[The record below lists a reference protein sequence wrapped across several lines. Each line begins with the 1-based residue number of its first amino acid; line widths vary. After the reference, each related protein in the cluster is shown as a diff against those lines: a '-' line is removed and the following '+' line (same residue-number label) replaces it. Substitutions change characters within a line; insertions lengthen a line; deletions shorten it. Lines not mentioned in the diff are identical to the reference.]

1 MMFNEAAGKEDV
13 VHLSIGQPD
22 FDTPAPVIEAMVQA
36 LHEGKTR
43 YALDSGVPEFR
54 EAIGGYYERTQGVQV
69 HPEEVLVTDGAV
81 EAITLTLQAFIS
93 PGDEVILLE
102 PAFVV
107 YAPFIQMIG
116 GVPVSVV
123 TRVEDGYIPDP
134 GEVEAAIT
142 PRTRMILVNSPCN
155 PTGSTYPVE
164 VLRELAAVARRHGL
178 LLGSDEVYEQLV
190 YDHEGNYPSML
201 TLEPDRDRLFVF
213 HSLSK
218 TYAMTGIR
226 VGWVVTGHSNWRLLQ
241 KLHTF
246 TTTVAN
252 TPGQWAGI
260 EALTGDQSF
269 IPPWFPSTGNG
280 ATWPW
285 TCFETYRISPATRP
299 EGPSTSFP
307 GTIWTWTRIHFAC
320 VSWRRRESVAFPE
333 PVSAIPAAGP
343 SEFHTRWVRTPSG
356 RDSGGYD
363 NGLPDSDHQPEGDH
377 LTIQHPGVHRHG
389 GAGLRQS

>member
-1 MMFNEAAGKEDV
+1 MPRRSVVDLPPSSIRMMFNEAAGKEDV

-22 FDTPAPVIEAMVQA
+22 FSTPGPVIDAMVQA
-36 LHEGKTR
+36 LHDGKTR

-69 HPEEVLVTDGAV
+69 HPEEILVTDGAV

-134 GEVEAAIT
+134 SAVEAAVT

-190 YDHEGNYPSML
+190 YDHEGSYPSML
-201 TLEPDRDRLFVF
+201 TLEPDRNRLFVF

-269 IPPWFPSTGNG
+269 ISPMVSEYRERRNLALDLLRDIPHLSSYTPGGAFYIFPRYDLDLDADTFCLRLLEEARVCCIPGTGFG
-280 ATWPW
+280 DSCRRA
-285 TCFETYRISPATRP
+285 FRISYAVGPDTIREGLWRIRQWLTR
-299 EGPSTSFP
+299 F
-307 GTIWTWTRIHFAC
+307 
-320 VSWRRRESVAFPE
+320 
-333 PVSAIPAAGP
+333 
-343 SEFHTRWVRTPSG
+343 
-356 RDSGGYD
+356 
-363 NGLPDSDHQPEGDH
+363 
-377 LTIQHPGVHRHG
+377 
-389 GAGLRQS
+389 

>member
-1 MMFNEAAGKEDV
+1 MPRRSVVDLPPSSIRMMFNEAAGKEDV

-22 FDTPAPVIEAMVQA
+22 FNTPAPVIDAMVQA
-36 LHEGKTR
+36 LHDGKTR

-54 EAIGGYYERTQGVQV
+54 DAIGGYYERTQGVQV
-69 HPEEVLVTDGAV
+69 HPEEILVTDGAV

-134 GEVEAAIT
+134 AEVEAAVT

-164 VLRELAAVARRHGL
+164 VLRELAAVARRNDL

-226 VGWVVTGHSNWRLLQ
+226 VGWVVTGHTNWRVLQ

-269 IPPWFPSTGNG
+269 ISPMVSEYRERRNLALDLLRDIPHLSSYTPGGAFYIFPRYDLDLDADTFCLRLLEEARVCCIPGTGFG
-280 ATWPW
+280 DSCRRA
-285 TCFETYRISPATRP
+285 FRISYAVGPDTIREGIRRIRQWLTR
-299 EGPSTSFP
+299 F
-307 GTIWTWTRIHFAC
+307 
-320 VSWRRRESVAFPE
+320 
-333 PVSAIPAAGP
+333 
-343 SEFHTRWVRTPSG
+343 
-356 RDSGGYD
+356 
-363 NGLPDSDHQPEGDH
+363 
-377 LTIQHPGVHRHG
+377 
-389 GAGLRQS
+389 

>member
-134 GEVEAAIT
+134 GEVEAAVT

-155 PTGSTYPVE
+155 PTGSTYPIQ

-269 IPPWFPSTGNG
+269 ISPMVSEYRERRNLALDLLRDIPHLSSYTPGGAFYIFPRYDLDLDADTFCLRLLEEARVCCIPGTGFG
-280 ATWPW
+280 DSCRRA
-285 TCFETYRISPATRP
+285 FRISYAV
-299 EGPSTSFP
+299 GPD
-307 GTIWTWTRIHFAC
+307 TI
-320 VSWRRRESVAFPE
+320 RE
-333 PVSAIPAAGP
+333 
-343 SEFHTRWVRTPSG
+343 
-356 RDSGGYD
+356 
-363 NGLPDSDHQPEGDH
+363 
-377 LTIQHPGVHRHG
+377 
-389 GAGLRQS
+389 GLRRIRQWLTRF

>member
-1 MMFNEAAGKEDV
+1 MPRRSVVDLPPSSIRMMFNEAAGKEDV

-22 FDTPAPVIEAMVQA
+22 FSTPGPVIDAMVQA
-36 LHEGKTR
+36 LHDGKTR

-69 HPEEVLVTDGAV
+69 YPEEILVTDGAV

-164 VLRELAAVARRHGL
+164 VLRELAAVARRHDL

-226 VGWVVTGHSNWRLLQ
+226 VGWVVTGHSNWRILQ

-269 IPPWFPSTGNG
+269 IPPMVSEYRERRNLALDLLRDIPHLSSYTPGGAFYIFPRYDLDVDADTFCLRLLEEARVCCIPGTGFG
-280 ATWPW
+280 DSCRRA
-285 TCFETYRISPATRP
+285 FRISYAV
-299 EGPSTSFP
+299 GPD
-307 GTIWTWTRIHFAC
+307 TI
-320 VSWRRRESVAFPE
+320 RE
-333 PVSAIPAAGP
+333 
-343 SEFHTRWVRTPSG
+343 
-356 RDSGGYD
+356 
-363 NGLPDSDHQPEGDH
+363 
-377 LTIQHPGVHRHG
+377 
-389 GAGLRQS
+389 GLRRIRQWLTRF

>member
-1 MMFNEAAGKEDV
+1 MPRRSVVDLPPSSIRMMFNEATGKEDV

-22 FDTPAPVIEAMVQA
+22 FSTPAPVIEAMVQA
-36 LHEGKTR
+36 LHDGKTR

-54 EAIGGYYERTQGVQV
+54 EAIGDYYERTQGIRV
-69 HPEEVLVTDGAV
+69 HPEEILVTDGAV

-107 YAPFIQMIG
+107 YAPFIRMIG

-123 TRVEDGYIPDP
+123 TRVEDGYVPDP
-134 GEVEAAIT
+134 GEVEAAVT
-142 PRTRMILVNSPCN
+142 DRTRMILVNSPCN

-178 LLGSDEVYEQLV
+178 LLGSDEVYEKLV
-190 YDHEGNYPSML
+190 YDHNGHYPSML
-201 TLEPDRDRLFVF
+201 ALEPDRDRLFVF

-226 VGWVVTGHSNWRLLQ
+226 VGWVATGHANWRILQ

-260 EALTGDQSF
+260 EALNGDQTF
-269 IPPWFPSTGNG
+269 IGPMVSEYRERRNLALDLLRDMPHLSSYTPGGAFYIFPRFDLDLDADTFCLRLLEEARVCCIPGTGFG
-280 ATWPW
+280 ESCRRA
-285 TCFETYRISPATRP
+285 FRISYAVSPD
-299 EGPSTSFP
+299 
-307 GTIWTWTRIHFAC
+307 TI
-320 VSWRRRESVAFPE
+320 RE
-333 PVSAIPAAGP
+333 
-343 SEFHTRWVRTPSG
+343 
-356 RDSGGYD
+356 
-363 NGLPDSDHQPEGDH
+363 
-377 LTIQHPGVHRHG
+377 
-389 GAGLRQS
+389 GLRRTRQWLTQF

>member
-1 MMFNEAAGKEDV
+1 MPRRSVVDLPPSSIRMMFNEAAGKDDV

-22 FDTPAPVIEAMVQA
+22 FNTPAPVIEAMVQA

-69 HPEEVLVTDGAV
+69 HPEEILVTDGAV

-107 YAPFIQMIG
+107 YAPFIRMIG
-116 GVPVSVV
+116 GEPVSVV

-134 GEVEAAIT
+134 NQVEAAVT

-164 VLRELAAVARRHGL
+164 VLQGLAAVARRHGL

-190 YDHEGNYPSML
+190 YDHEGSYPSML
-201 TLEPDRDRLFVF
+201 ALEPDRDRLFVF

-260 EALTGDQSF
+260 EALTGDQTF
-269 IPPWFPSTGNG
+269 IPPMVSEYRERRNLALDLLRDIPHLSSYTPGGAFYIFPRFDLDLDADTFCLRLLEEARVCCIPGTGFG
-280 ATWPW
+280 ESCRRA
-285 TCFETYRISPATRP
+285 FRISYAV
-299 EGPSTSFP
+299 GPD
-307 GTIWTWTRIHFAC
+307 TI
-320 VSWRRRESVAFPE
+320 RE
-333 PVSAIPAAGP
+333 
-343 SEFHTRWVRTPSG
+343 
-356 RDSGGYD
+356 
-363 NGLPDSDHQPEGDH
+363 
-377 LTIQHPGVHRHG
+377 
-389 GAGLRQS
+389 GLRRIRQWLTRF